1 MINLR
6 YSFSPFHLQNPN
18 TSRENWFKNL
28 FPTLHFSIFNFLFA
42 EHGIQI
48 FLHFPL
54 QQICV
59 AYDWRKINGGVN
71 CTETK
76 KKNDPN
82 RQNSFRAC
90 LCLVITMWQKRL
102 SVLSE
107 NSLSRK
113 RQADVCDAQFGYV
126 LKWRYRYHEI
136 SFFKEKY

>member
-1 MINLR
+1 M
-6 YSFSPFHLQNPN
+6 
-18 TSRENWFKNL
+18 
-28 FPTLHFSIFNFLFA
+28 HFSSKSDKSQIFLFSLSSFQIQTPLGRTGLKIFSQLYISVFLIFSSKS
-42 EHGIQI
+42 HGIQL

-107 NSLSRK
+107 NGLSRK
-113 RQADVCDAQFGYV
+113 RQADACDAAFW
-126 LKWRYRYHEI
+126 LCFKMEI
-136 SFFKEKY
+136 